1 MSAVHEGETLTP
13 PRFSRA
19 GDLLGLFLVLALAAC
34 GGDPPQPDAANSVLM
49 YDNAFNPPVIRIG
62 AGEPVTWKNV
72 GRNPHNAVA
81 DDSSWSTEVS
91 FGNIVMLEGAE
102 TSIEFSENG
111 VFPYF
116 CTFHGAPG
124 GVGMAGVVVVGD
136 VEYTP
141 DAARAARPVA
151 EPTLATRRVPQDYPF
166 IQSAVDAAAPGD
178 LILVDRGVYRE
189 EVTVTT
195 PSLVIRGVDRN
206 DVVVDGEFVR
216 GNGFLVLADG
226 VAIENMTS
234 RNNVTNGFFWTGVT
248 GFRGSY
254 LTAYNNG
261 TYGVY
266 AFDSSDGLFE
276 HSYAS
281 ASPDSGFY
289 VGQCQPCRT
298 VLTHLTAERNAL
310 GYSGTNAGGEL
321 YIASSVWRNNGYG
334 ILPNTLDSELLPPQ
348 RGATVV
354 ANLVVD
360 NNYDAPTLPLMYAG
374 FENGISVAGGLDN
387 VIERNVV
394 IGHRMHGISVTP
406 GFQHNFWPG
415 RDNVIRNNVVRR
427 SGRADL
433 SVGGPVSGGNCF
445 EGNDYE
451 TSAPPGLETFNGCG
465 GLRLPLGWDV
475 FYAVRAIRRA
485 FYGWSDDF
493 TAPDWKTQPLP
504 PPQAQM
510 PEGADAPVRPAFEVF
525 NRLAFDPEKAELPPE
540 AAAWLDGSVR
550 ETTPIEGMGIL
561 GSLLWRWS
569 YYLPFAGLAL
579 GVGVAV
585 RGRFRRGALIFLG
598 SVLFTLLLAI
608 LGGWLH
614 SGVPG

>member
-1 MSAVHEGETLTP
+1 MVAAFSVGILT
-13 PRFSRA
+13 
-19 GDLLGLFLVLALAAC
+19 AC
-34 GGDPPQPDAANSVLM
+34 GGEQPSEAAAEHRVAM
-49 YDNAFNPPVIRIG
+49 YDNVFDPVVIRID
-62 AGEPVTWKNV
+62 AGETVSWKNL

-81 DDSSWSTEVS
+81 DDFAWSTEKD
-91 FGNIVMLEGAE
+91 FGSLVMPEGTEASVEFAE
-102 TSIEFSENG
+102 DG

-124 GVGMAGVVVVGD
+124 GIGMAGWVVVGD
-136 VEYTP
+136 QDFTP
-141 DAARAARPVA
+141 NATALLEPVA
-151 EPTLATRRVPQDYPF
+151 EPTLATRRVPHDYPT

-178 LILVDRGVYRE
+178 LVLVDRGIYRE
-189 EVTVTT
+189 EVLVTT

-206 DVVVDGEFVR
+206 DVVIDGEFVR
-216 GNGFLVLADG
+216 GNGILVLADA
-226 VAIENMTS
+226 VAVENMTA
-234 RNNVTNGFFWTGVT
+234 RNHLTNGFFWTGVT

-261 TYGVY
+261 RYGIY

-298 VLTHLTAERNAL
+298 VLTNLVSEHNAL

-321 YIASSVWRNNGYG
+321 YIASSVWRENGYG

-360 NNYDAPTLPLMYAG
+360 NNYDAPTLPLMYTG

-394 IGHRMHGISVTP
+394 IGHRGHGIGVTP
-406 GFQHNFWPG
+406 NYQENFWPG
-415 RDNVIRNNVVRR
+415 RGNVVRNNVVRR

-433 SVGGPVSGGNCF
+433 AVSGPFGGGNCF
-445 EGNDYE
+445 EGNEFE
-451 TSAPPGLETFNGCG
+451 TSAPPGLELFNGCG
-465 GLRLPLGWDV
+465 GLRLPLGWDLYGV
-475 FYAVRAIRRA
+475 ARSVRRILHAQSDA
-485 FYGWSDDF
+485 F
-493 TAPDWKTQPLP
+493 APPDWRTHPAP
-504 PPQAQM
+504 PPQPPLPGGVA
-510 PEGADAPVRPAFEVF
+510 APVRPAFEVF
-525 NRLAFDPEKAELPPE
+525 DRLAFDPAAAKLPPE

-550 ETTPIEGMGIL
+550 ESTAIDEMGFI
-561 GSLLWRWS
+561 GGVLWRDS
-569 YYLPFAGLAL
+569 YYLPLLGLVL
-579 GVGVAV
+579 GVAASLRRRVG
-585 RGRFRRGALIFLG
+585 RGLWIFVG
-598 SVLFTLLLAI
+598 SILLTWLLAI
-608 LGGWLH
+608 AGGWLNA
-614 SGVPG
+614 GIPG